1 MSTTKKVGLG
11 LLGLGASYGA
21 YRGLLA
27 YKKARLYKDRENEI
41 LNLAKAGNIPIDS
54 VQAALNNVRS
64 QIDDLS
70 WSGVSRHQ
78 ASYNKQTGGSR
89 QPRRPKRKV
98 RKQVSSANRTKSFT
112 LGSLRGTKVG
122 GKKMGTAKKIGLGI
136 LGAGAAAGAGYGA
149 VKGLSYLMRKEINR
163 AIEEQKEKAKYSIK
177 NNIRDFIT
185 RFRESARRNDNSDE
199 YSEPPPPSYQEA
211 IRQSGGAA
219 GRKRKPRRTTKKRTT
234 KRKTK

>member
-1 MSTTKKVGLG
+1 MVSKSKTKSKRKMSTTKKVGLG

-27 YKKARLYKDRENEI
+27 YKRARLYKDRENEI

-54 VQAALNNVRS
+54 VQAALNNARS

-78 ASYNKQTGGSR
+78 ANYNKQTGGSR
-89 QPRRPKRKV
+89 SPRLPRKLKRKV
-98 RKQVSSANRTKSFT
+98 KLQK
-112 LGSLRGTKVG
+112 G

-185 RFRESARRNDNSDE
+185 RFRESAHRNDNSDE

-219 GRKRKPRRTTKKRTT
+219 GRKRRSLKNRKPKTKKVT
-234 KRKTK
+234 KRR